1 MTDWLVLDVKLE
13 AVDQKQKTLKIQ
25 ITTLRQTNRGRAHLR
40 PGPSDVRRWSLYR
53 LAVIAIREARVVK
66 YPAPEMDVRSYRSTL
81 VVRIVSTFNIY
92 DLLHRRKRSLMTG
105 ILWM

>member
-1 MTDWLVLDVKLE
+1 
-13 AVDQKQKTLKIQ
+13 
-25 ITTLRQTNRGRAHLR
+25 
-40 PGPSDVRRWSLYR
+40 
-53 LAVIAIREARVVK
+53 VVK

-105 ILWM
+105 IL